1 VTRARIANLLDRQAQ
16 RADRLFGQKATFVR
30 RIEGDLDIE
39 TGLQQDT
46 TITKSVRVRSWP
58 LSLKERTDLSAA
70 GILDVETRWAM
81 RVSYQSDISP
91 GDVIRVGSF
100 VYEVVAG
107 GVSTD
112 EHGVEHIILTRR
124 RR

>member
-46 TITKSVRVRSWP
+46 TITKQVRVRSWP

-81 RVSYQSDISP
+81 RVSYQADISP